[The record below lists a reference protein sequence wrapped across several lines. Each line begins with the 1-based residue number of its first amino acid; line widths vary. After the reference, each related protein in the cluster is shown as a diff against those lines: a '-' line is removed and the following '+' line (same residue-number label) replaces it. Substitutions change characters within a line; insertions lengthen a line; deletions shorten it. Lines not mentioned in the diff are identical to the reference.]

1 MNLKSIKRLDVYS
14 IFLIIVG
21 YLGKVDLV
29 VNIIGYYIGGFLY
42 MVFILMK
49 YVYSYKCLFFFEI
62 RI

>member
-1 MNLKSIKRLDVYS
+1 MYLKSIKRLDVYS

>member
-1 MNLKSIKRLDVYS
+1 MYLKSIKRLDVYS

-49 YVYSYKCLFFFEI
+49 YIYSYKCLFFFEI

>member
-49 YVYSYKCLFFFEI
+49 YIYSYKCLFFFEI

>member
-1 MNLKSIKRLDVYS
+1 MYLKSIMRLDVYS

-49 YVYSYKCLFFFEI
+49 YIYS
-62 RI
+62 